1 MQFKR
6 IDLKDLNESIVE
18 LLQRSIA
25 VADPED
31 TRGVRRLVESVRDL
45 NAVIQKDE
53 HLQALVELDRIRTA
67 LTNLASGS
75 GDFASIEDLRQDGQ
89 SESESVFIAN

>member
-1 MQFKR
+1 MPFKR
-6 IDLKDLNESIVE
+6 IDLQDLNESIVE
-18 LLQRSIA
+18 LLRQSIA
-25 VADPED
+25 VTDPKD
-31 TRGVRRLVESVRDL
+31 SRGVRRLVESVRDL

-75 GDFASIEDLRQDGQ
+75 GDFVAIEERRQD
-89 SESESVFIAN
+89 SESES

>member
-1 MQFKR
+1 VQFKR
-6 IDLKDLNESIVE
+6 IDLKDLNESIVD
-18 LLQRSIA
+18 LLRQSIA

-75 GDFASIEDLRQDGQ
+75 GDIVAIEERRQGSEGESKALSGQ
-89 SESESVFIAN
+89 D